1 MFLNNIYT
9 DVCMYMCTVLHVI
22 VLYTEFPNINCNVDP
37 NCIHASP
44 LSLTEEIKIACLTES
59 PKVM

>member
-1 MFLNNIYT
+1 MY
-9 DVCMYMCTVLHVI
+9 VCMYMYTILHVI
-22 VLYTEFPNINCNVDP
+22 VLYTEFPNINYNVDP

>member
-1 MFLNNIYT
+1 
-9 DVCMYMCTVLHVI
+9 MYVYVYLLHVI